1 MTDVIMSI
9 ARKVATSIWDGVQD
23 VFSTA
28 SGALIAVVV
37 AIILSIVP
45 TFILVIVAIAL
56 FVGIVWSQ
64 YKEVLDTDT
73 E

>member
-9 ARKVATSIWDGVQD
+9 ARKVASSIWDGVQD

-37 AIILSIVP
+37 AILLSIVP
-45 TFILVIVAIAL
+45 TFILVIAAIAL
-56 FVGIVWSQ
+56 FAGIVWSQ
-64 YKEVLDTDT
+64 YKEVLDTD
-73 E
+73 EE